1 MAANSYSSQDCLCY
15 LSREVSKGLVVFVYI
30 EVISIN
36 VVAAVPTTASSSSTR
51 SIKENLLANDALRVA
66 LVTVG
71 ALANASIVQENEW
84 ALALETASCLRG
96 RALLASWIASDTF
109 LIISCVTTGTLRKA
123 FGS

>member
-1 MAANSYSSQDCLCY
+1 MTANSYSSQDCLCY

-30 EVISIN
+30 EVISID
-36 VVAAVPTTASSSSTR
+36 VVATATVPTIASSSSTR
-51 SIKENLLANDALRVA
+51 SIVYKENLLANDALRVA

-96 RALLASWIASDTF
+96 
-109 LIISCVTTGTLRKA
+109 
-123 FGS
+123 

>member
-30 EVISIN
+30 EVISID
-36 VVAAVPTTASSSSTR
+36 VVATVPTIASSSSTR
-51 SIKENLLANDALRVA
+51 SIVYKENLLANDALRVA

-96 RALLASWIASDTF
+96 
-109 LIISCVTTGTLRKA
+109 
-123 FGS
+123 